1 MKEETIKNT
10 DEKKLMKLIKDNN
23 IQQDY
28 ADEIEIIK
36 TDNTILVL
44 VNQNV
49 LYSVE
54 WDGIKGTHYLHQLN
68 RPETTQKKP

>member
-1 MKEETIKNT
+1 MKEEIIKNT

-44 VNQNV
+44 VNKCV

-54 WDGIKGTHYLHQLN
+54 WDGIKGIHYLNQLN
-68 RPETTQKKP
+68 HLKPTQ

>member
-1 MKEETIKNT
+1 MKEEIIKNT

-28 ADEIEIIK
+28 EDEIEIIK

-44 VNQNV
+44 VNKCV

-54 WDGIKGTHYLHQLN
+54 YDAIRGIHYLNQLN
-68 RPETTQKKP
+68 HLKPTQKKP